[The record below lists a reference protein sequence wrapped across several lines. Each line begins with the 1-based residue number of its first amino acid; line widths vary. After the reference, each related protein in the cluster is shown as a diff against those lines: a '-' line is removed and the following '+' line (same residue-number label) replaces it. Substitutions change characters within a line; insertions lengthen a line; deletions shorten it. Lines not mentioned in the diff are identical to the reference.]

1 MKITQN
7 SAVTLRQRVTDVHG
21 RVIDQGEEP
30 IRYIHGGYRDIFDK
44 IEHALDGK
52 SVGDVVTVRL
62 DPTDAF
68 ADYDPGLVIVAGID
82 QFERRPEQGDMVERD
97 QGRGM
102 QLYRVTELR
111 DDAVVLDGNH
121 PLAGLTL
128 DFQAEVLEVRPA
140 NVDEVIRVEK
150 AVTASISRLR
160 AFKMAAIF
168 LLAAPA
174 VLLLV
179 AGGLIEWLGSGLLLT
194 LVLLFLLAV
203 LMSSFWNGGGY
214 IRDMIRGGEV
224 LRIDVRGLY
233 WRDFGPPVT
242 WEEVAK
248 VAFEDGASKE
258 AWYQVTLIDGRRFK
272 LDASAL
278 SIGTN
283 QISWLLANYL
293 PAAKLDGI

>member
-1 MKITQN
+1 MKITRN
-7 SAVTLRQRVTDVHG
+7 SAVTLRQRLTDVHG
-21 RVIDQGEEP
+21 RVIDQGDEP
-30 IRYIHGGYRDIFDK
+30 VRYIHGGYRDIFDK

-62 DPTDAF
+62 DPTDTF
-68 ADYDPGLVIVAGID
+68 AEYDPDLVIVDSLD
-82 QFERRPEQGDMVERD
+82 QFERRPDQGDMVERD
-97 QGRGM
+97 QGRGT
-102 QLYRVTELR
+102 QFYRVTELR

-140 NVDEVIRVEK
+140 SIDEVMRVEK

-160 AFKMAAIF
+160 ALKMAAIF
-168 LLAAPA
+168 LLAAPVA
-174 VLLLV
+174 LLLV
-179 AGGLIEWLGSGLLLT
+179 AGGLVEWLGSGLLLT

-203 LMSSFWNGGGY
+203 LLSSLWNGGGY

-233 WRDFGPPVT
+233 WRDFGTPVT
-242 WEEVAK
+242 WEEIGK
-248 VAFEDGASKE
+248 VEFQDSAGNE
-258 AWYQVTLIDGRRFK
+258 AWYSVTLIDGRHFK

-278 SIGTN
+278 SIGTS
-283 QISWLLANYL
+283 QISWLFANYL
-293 PAAKLDGI
+293 PEAKLDGI